1 MYAYWLQECLHVLI
15 VFTNFYLFFC
25 AQSTKQSSLQDSTA
39 ITQAQ
44 REVRDMLR
52 ILENQTH
59 ACLNESA
66 LNGLRRQLTELCSQ
80 FSMHLAG
87 VPSPQFGPPSKK
99 IRL

>member
-1 MYAYWLQECLHVLI
+1 MLGCRNAFMYYQFSS
-15 VFTNFYLFFC
+15 VFLCQIN
-25 AQSTKQSSLQDSTA
+25 KSSLQDSTA

-80 FSMHLAG
+80 FSMYLAG